1 MCNCYR
7 AGKKNVQRI
16 IFSEKKAGM
25 SFLCCGGKG
34 FIWKEISAQISLSN
48 SDLSL
53 CGDGF
58 DNFWCIDRSRVGD
71 KSRCTPI
78 AAKPYQ
84 SVQRLLSPTLGYEMF
99 WGPMLVYPEADP
111 ETIEVIS
118 KRLKTLTSC
127 GGPKVPGFIHD
138 ASPFRGEFK
147 PHDELP
153 RVGAEVTS
161 KRPLL

>member
-1 MCNCYR
+1 
-7 AGKKNVQRI
+7 
-16 IFSEKKAGM
+16 
-25 SFLCCGGKG
+25 
-34 FIWKEISAQISLSN
+34 
-48 SDLSL
+48 
-53 CGDGF
+53 
-58 DNFWCIDRSRVGD
+58 
-71 KSRCTPI
+71 
-78 AAKPYQ
+78 
-84 SVQRLLSPTLGYEMF
+84 MF

-127 GGPKVPGFIHD
+127 SGPKVPGFIHD

-147 PHDELP
+147 PHGELA